1 MTFRRILVATD
12 FAESA
17 ERALTCGVQ
26 LARRHS
32 AELIL
37 LHVYMD
43 LPAYPEITA
52 GQVEA
57 IYEEQRRWIED
68 ALERRA
74 RAARAEGLLSRAL
87 LKTGPAASTI
97 AETAAE
103 EGVDLIV
110 VGTHGRSLW
119 ILDDLQPIREYTP
132 ETAAE
137 AVHLFAPADA
147 VRWRYGSSAWGTR
160 GSFPDPPKG
169 AVIYYALKD

>member
-17 ERALTCGVQ
+17 ERALNCAVQ

-43 LPAYPEITA
+43 LPTYPEITA

-74 RAARAEGLLSRAL
+74 RAARGEGLLARAV

-97 AETAAE
+97 AETAADE
-103 EGVDLIV
+103 HVDLIV
-110 VGTHGRSLW
+110 VGTHGRSG
-119 ILDDLQPIREYTP
+119 LDRLIVGSVAERVVRLASCPVLVVKASAK
-132 ETAAE
+132 AAR
-137 AVHLFAPADA
+137 ADA
-147 VRWRYGSSAWGTR
+147 A
-160 GSFPDPPKG
+160 
-169 AVIYYALKD
+169 